1 LIKKISDKD
10 KEDWENFIK
19 NKKKNI
25 KKNFI
30 KKKKTKDKKTIEI
43 SDKDKEDWEN
53 FIKNKEKVPNKDF
66 INKNSTRNE
75 KIKKIDLHGYTIEE
89 ANKVVEQF
97 IQKCFDEKVTKIT
110 VITGKGL
117 RSKNVENP
125 YLSKDLS
132 ILKYSVPEFIENNK
146 SLKRVII
153 ETTDA
158 KIEDG
163 GSGAFY
169 VYLKNKNKFKE

>member
-1 LIKKISDKD
+1 MIKKISEKD
-10 KEDWENFIK
+10 KQDWENFLENKKKLLDKNVIK
-19 NKKKNI
+19 NKKKL
-25 KKNFI
+25 
-30 KKKKTKDKKTIEI
+30 EI
-43 SDKDKEDWEN
+43 SDKDRQDWKKFLE
-53 FIKNKEKVPNKDF
+53 NKEKIPNKDF
-66 INKNSTRNE
+66 VNRKNIRHE

-89 ANKVVEQF
+89 ANKAVEQF
-97 IQKCFDEKVTKIT
+97 IQRCFSERVTKII

-146 SLKRVII
+146 DLTQVII
-153 ETTDA
+153 DTTDA

-169 VYLKNKNKFKE
+169 VYLKNKDKFK

>member
-1 LIKKISDKD
+1 MIKKISDKD
-10 KEDWENFIK
+10 KEDWENFLQDKKKTFNQEI
-19 NKKKNI
+19 NKKKYLSDEKI
-25 KKNFI
+25 VEI
-30 KKKKTKDKKTIEI
+30 SSKDKQ
-43 SDKDKEDWEN
+43 DWEN
-53 FIKNKEKVPNKDF
+53 FLKNKEKIPNKDF
-66 INKNSTRNE
+66 VNKKNIRHE
-75 KIKKIDLHGYTIEE
+75 KIKKIDLHGYTIAE
-89 ANKVVEQF
+89 ANKAVEQF
-97 IQKCFDEKVTKIT
+97 IQECFDENVTKII

-132 ILKYSVPEFIENNK
+132 ILKYSVPEFIESNT
-146 SLKRVII
+146 SLTKMII

-169 VYLKNKNKFKE
+169 VYLKNKFKFKE

>member
-1 LIKKISDKD
+1 MY
-10 KEDWENFIK
+10 
-19 NKKKNI
+19 
-25 KKNFI
+25 
-30 KKKKTKDKKTIEI
+30 KKKTPKNEKVLEI
-43 SDKDKEDWEN
+43 SEQNKKDWEK
-53 FIKNKEKVPNKDF
+53 FLKNKEKIPNKDF
-66 INKNSTRNE
+66 INKKNIRHE

-89 ANKVVEQF
+89 ANKAVEQF
-97 IQKCFDEKVTKIT
+97 IQRCFDENVTKII

-132 ILKYSVPEFIENNK
+132 ILKYAVPEFIDSNI
-146 SLKRVII
+146 SLTKMII

-169 VYLKNKNKFKE
+169 VYLKNKFKVK

>member
-10 KEDWENFIK
+10 KNDWENFLK
-19 NKKKNI
+19 NK
-25 KKNFI
+25 
-30 KKKKTKDKKTIEI
+30 DKI
-43 SDKDKEDWEN
+43 
-53 FIKNKEKVPNKDF
+53 PNKDF
-66 INKNSTRNE
+66 INKKNIRYE

-89 ANKVVEQF
+89 ANRVVEQF
-97 IQKCFDEKVTKIT
+97 IQRCLDESVTKII

-117 RSKNVENP
+117 RSKNAENP
-125 YLSKDLS
+125 YFSKDLS

-146 SLKRVII
+146 SLTSVII

-169 VYLKNKNKFKE
+169 IYLKNKNKFK

>member
-1 LIKKISDKD
+1 MIKKISDKD
-10 KEDWENFIK
+10 KEDWENFLK
-19 NKKKNI
+19 DKQKKPKKKNL
-25 KKNFI
+25 NN
-30 KKKKTKDKKTIEI
+30 KDIIEI
-43 SDKDKEDWEN
+43 PDKDKQDWEN
-53 FIKNKEKVPNKDF
+53 FLKNKEKIPNKDL
-66 INKNSTRNE
+66 INKKNIRHE
-75 KIKKIDLHGYTIEE
+75 KIKRIDFHGFAIEE

-97 IQKCFDEKVTKIT
+97 IYKCFDESVTKII

-132 ILKYSVPEFIENNK
+132 ILKYSVPEFIERNI
-146 SLKRVII
+146 SLKKIII
-153 ETTDA
+153 EITDA

-169 VYLKNKNKFKE
+169 IYLKNKFKTK

>member
-1 LIKKISDKD
+1 LIKKITEKD
-10 KEDWENFIK
+10 KEDWENFLN
-19 NKKKNI
+19 NKKKNLN
-25 KKNFI
+25 KNSI
-30 KKKKTKDKKTIEI
+30 KKKDIKNP
-43 SDKDKEDWEN
+43 DKDKQDWEN
-53 FIKNKEKVPNKDF
+53 FLNNKQKIPNKDF
-66 INKNSTRNE
+66 VHKKNIRYE

-89 ANKVVEQF
+89 ANKAMEQF
-97 IQKCFDEKVTKIT
+97 IQKCFDENVTKII

-117 RSKNVENP
+117 RSSNIENP

-146 SLKRVII
+146 SLTQLII

-169 VYLKNKNKFKE
+169 IFLKNKLKIK